1 MVIFHSY
8 VKLPEGSR
16 RPKCDITVEQCSKAL
31 AGLRIGDYTTLDIY
45 GDDNNPRTGNPVLNQ
60 AVFHGMIEGWLFHRA
75 QYFTL
80 VMVMLKNGE
89 DGPEPSRY
97 GNCSVY
103 KQQPG

>member
-16 RPKCDITVEQCSKAL
+16 RPKCDITVEQ
-31 AGLRIGDYTTLDIY
+31 Y

-60 AVFHGMIEGWLFHRA
+60 AVFHGMIEGWLFHSA

>member
-1 MVIFHSY
+1 MLNYQRVVGAQNVIS
-8 VKLPEGSR
+8 
-16 RPKCDITVEQCSKAL
+16 TVEQ
-31 AGLRIGDYTTLDIY
+31 Y

-60 AVFHGMIEGWLFHRA
+60 AVFHGMIEGWLFHSA

-97 GNCSVY
+97 GNCFSL
-103 KQQPG
+103 